1 MDSAKTNSHRE
12 AEVPQKNGIAKD
24 QLALIRSNLLSPNEV
39 TFCNVSDTSS
49 AGSTKRRRRLTS
61 TDTDVDS
68 IASSNYQQKRKPE
81 IPDGGFGWVVV
92 FSSLMVSLIADGVSF
107 SFGLIYTELLT
118 NFQESSPSKIAWV
131 GSLFLAVP
139 LLCGPI
145 MSNLVDKYGCRKMT
159 IIGGLLSGLGFV
171 LASLCN
177 SIEGLYFTFG
187 IIAGLGLG
195 IGYVTAVVSI
205 AFWFDKKRTF
215 ATGIGASGTGL
226 GTFIYAPF
234 TQWLIETFGWRGAT
248 LILAGTLFNICV
260 CGCLMR
266 DPDWLIEENR
276 LESLSETMVS
286 NNNSSVALDEI
297 KKLLET
303 GTPKEDVLDTLMT
316 NYNTE
321 ANQQIA
327 IGDDISTAKKYLSEI
342 VLPTYLESKESDV
355 EGSIKFGS
363 RRSLRKTERDPS
375 IASDLLPPTKGEKR
389 DKHIASME
397 TLNESEKL
405 SSTDELAIDSYSH
418 VSTEDPST
426 PKIPWAIEKI
436 NTSRL
441 SLDDALM
448 SGHPPPSD
456 IESNRRSFRGNS
468 LDAVFDIET
477 STVEPSKPELVTVS
491 AGVPLLIPPSVTVTK
506 PRGIRSHSGKKRHP
520 VDIRGFPSMRTSNFY
535 WNMRVHRNSIHYRG
549 ALLNTHRYRLRASS
563 CPNIYRNSMTTLAKE
578 EDETWYDSFI
588 DIIKSIFDFSL
599 FKDPKFFIFNLSTF
613 FLFIWFIIPYFYIT
627 EHLKKYNFPEED
639 AANLIAVIGIFNTI
653 GMVFLGWVGD
663 QPWLNVNKT
672 YAFCLVAC
680 GSSVCLMPVAGDNY
694 IALMALAVFF
704 GITFASCFSF
714 TPIIL
719 VRLVDLDE
727 FTCAYGLVLLV
738 QGVGSLIGPPLA
750 GAIYDWTLR
759 WDDSFYAAG
768 FFIAVSGALA
778 YVTGILVDR
787 EDETENYGNQF
798 IIPYFYITEH
808 LKKYNFPEEDAA
820 NLIAVIGIFNTIGMV
835 FLGWVGDQPWLNV
848 NKTYAFCLVVF
859 KKV

>member
-1 MDSAKTNSHRE
+1 MDSPKLLVNSHRVGDEEE
-12 AEVPQKNGIAKD
+12 AMPQKNGIAKD
-24 QLALIRSNLLSPNEV
+24 QIELIRSSLLSPTEV
-39 TFCNVSDTSS
+39 TFCNVSDISS
-49 AGSTKRRRRLTS
+49 SSSTKRRKRLTS
-61 TDTDVDS
+61 TDTDLDS
-68 IASSNYQQKRKPE
+68 IASSGYQKRKQPP
-81 IPDGGFGWVVV
+81 IPDGGFGWVIV

-107 SFGLIYTELLT
+107 SFGLIYTELL
-118 NFQESSPSKIAWV
+118 NYFQDSKSKTAWV

-139 LLCGPI
+139 LLSGPI

-171 LASLCN
+171 LASFCD

-205 AFWFDKKRTF
+205 AFWFDKRRTF

-234 TQWLIETFGWRGAT
+234 TQWLIEMFGWRGAT

-266 DPDWLIEENR
+266 DPEWLIEENR
-276 LESLSETMVS
+276 LESLSQSENMS

-297 KKLLET
+297 KKLLDS
-303 GTPKEDVLDTLMT
+303 GTPKEDVLDTLVT

-321 ANQQIA
+321 ANLQLSMNE
-327 IGDDISTAKKYLSEI
+327 DISSAKKYLSEI
-342 VLPTYLESKESDV
+342 VLPTYLESKDSCIED
-355 EGSIKFGS
+355 GAKFGS
-363 RRSLRKTERDPS
+363 RRSLRKTDRDPS
-375 IASDLLPPTKGEKR
+375 ISSDLLSNQEKKR
-389 DKHIASME
+389 DRHIASME

-405 SSTDELAIDSYSH
+405 SSVEELAQGNISQ
-418 VSTEDPST
+418 EDLVLG
-426 PKIPWAIEKI
+426 KIPWAIEKM
-436 NTSRL
+436 NSSRL
-441 SLDDALM
+441 SLDESM
-448 SGHPPPSD
+448 MTTHPVSD
-456 IESNRRSFRGNS
+456 VESNRRSFRGNS
-468 LDAVFDIET
+468 LDVVFDVET
-477 STVEPSKPELVTVS
+477 TNAAMPSKAEVVTVS
-491 AGVPLLIPPSVTVTK
+491 AGVPLPVPAVTVTK
-506 PRGIRSHSGKKRHP
+506 PKGIQSQGSKKRHAHLD
-520 VDIRGFPSMRTSNFY
+520 VRRFPSMRTSNFY
-535 WNMRVHRNSIHYRG
+535 WNMRVHRNSIYYRG

-613 FLFIWFIIPYFYIT
+613 FLFVWFIIPYFYIT
-627 EHLKKYNFPEED
+627 EHLKKYDFPEED
-639 AANLIAVIGIFNTI
+639 SANLIAVIGIFNTI
-653 GMVFLGWVGD
+653 GMIFLGWVGD

-680 GSSVCLMPVAGDNY
+680 GSSVCLMPIAGDNY
-694 IALMALAVFF
+694 IALIALAVLF
-704 GITFASCFSF
+704 GISFASCFSF

-719 VRLVDLDE
+719 VRLVDFDE
-727 FTCAYGLVLLV
+727 FTCAYGLVLLI
-738 QGVGSLIGPPLA
+738 QGIASLVGPPLA
-750 GAIYDWTLR
+750 GVIYDWTLR

-787 EDETENYGNQF
+787 EEEEEENYN
-798 IIPYFYITEH
+798 H
-808 LKKYNFPEEDAA
+808 
-820 NLIAVIGIFNTIGMV
+820 
-835 FLGWVGDQPWLNV
+835 
-848 NKTYAFCLVVF
+848 
-859 KKV
+859 